1 MYAEKKVGSSL
12 KIGMSTVSALC
23 QIITVYSAKHGI
35 IRCIAEE
42 IYNENDAGEATGFH
56 SSCFLG
62 TLKPSKY
69 QRPSLSFLPPFF
81 RAILS
86 FEPSEPP
93 SLICLLQ
100 VPRRASLCLK
110 RKHPCGL
117 PAAPR
122 RKDRLHKRSAN
133 CLPITDTVILSSH
146 PEGCQ
151 VLSVKLKV
159 SSQAYI
165 LLKKSVK
172 GIKSQARSAA
182 LSGDPCSP
190 ALSMF
195 SHTWVGSNQIELG
208 GSPNLIWLLAAPTP
222 LTFDIP
228 T

>member
-1 MYAEKKVGSSL
+1 MIRRTEMNSPTLIWLPFILLSRHAEAF
-12 KIGMSTVSALC
+12 KISKAF
-23 QIITVYSAKHGI
+23 IIIS
-35 IRCIAEE
+35 
-42 IYNENDAGEATGFH
+42 
-56 SSCFLG
+56 
-62 TLKPSKY
+62 
-69 QRPSLSFLPPFF
+69 PPFF

-159 SSQAYI
+159 SSQAHV

-172 GIKSQARSAA
+172 GIKTQ
-182 LSGDPCSP
+182 
-190 ALSMF
+190 
-195 SHTWVGSNQIELG
+195 
-208 GSPNLIWLLAAPTP
+208 NLWNSKHK
-222 LTFDIP
+222 
-228 T
+228 